1 MAASPRRISSAPGSP
16 LDRSN
21 NSPKNS
27 LSMRIKYTLATI
39 TFTLLC
45 FEIANSARAQ
55 QVPIQQFN
63 DQQQRRQME
72 MPLKGITTSTNAPEL
87 YPGENDDVGP
97 QAILKLRERHTHF
110 EVFADSQYLYTDN
123 NRLTDINEISTAY
136 TINTV
141 QMALAPSAYPM
152 GPGLLAPKV
161 GVRSQ
166 WYNYDIGPNHSED
179 TLDFNAQTAFVGLQY
194 RYNQKWVF
202 DTQLEYTRLLDQGNY
217 KEFYT
222 EFAPSLSVQ
231 RYFPITDR
239 LLLAASWQG
248 IYHITSVDPLP
259 RRDVNNRLDNT
270 LGLTLSYQAIG
281 NLVVQPFYRFQ
292 HTYYNRT
299 SLNTSRNDYFNIVGA
314 AVSYIFT
321 QQLSARVFVTETFR
335 DSDDNKIP
343 GYQKL
348 DAGIGASFLFRF

>member
-1 MAASPRRISSAPGSP
+1 MRM
-16 LDRSN
+16 
-21 NSPKNS
+21 KNS
-27 LSMRIKYTLATI
+27 LATL
-39 TFTLLC
+39 TFALLC
-45 FEIANSARAQ
+45 FGIADSARAQ

-72 MPLKGITTSTNAPEL
+72 VPLKGITTSTNAPEL

-97 QAILKLRERHTHF
+97 QAILKLRERHTLF
-110 EVFADSQYLYTDN
+110 EAFADTQYLYTDN

-152 GPGLLAPKV
+152 GPGLFAPKI

-179 TLDFNAQTAFVGLQY
+179 TLDFNAQTAFVDLQY
-194 RYNQKWVF
+194 RYNQKWIF
-202 DTQLEYTRLLDQGNY
+202 DTQFEYTRLLDQGHY

-222 EFAPSLSVQ
+222 EFAPSLSAQ

-239 LLLAASWQG
+239 LLVAASWQG

-281 NLVVQPFYRFQ
+281 NLVLQPFYRFQ
-292 HTYYNRT
+292 HTYYDRT
-299 SLNTSRNDYFNIVGA
+299 SFNRSRNDIFNIVGA
-314 AVSYIFT
+314 SASYLFT
-321 QQLSARVFVTETFR
+321 QQISARLFISETFR
-335 DSDDNKIP
+335 NTDDRNISD
-343 GYQKL
+343 YQKL
-348 DAGIGASFLFRF
+348 DTGIGASFIFRF